1 LVDIKI
7 WDDYSKTKSRELRNE
22 IIENYYKYV
31 NYIVNRLMIKKP
43 DGITRDDLVQLGLMG
58 LMEAV
63 DRYDYTVGAKFESF
77 ATKYIHGRIVDEIRK
92 YVSTNGGPTR
102 TTLAKIKRV
111 EEAIRHV
118 ENRIQRDATLQ
129 EIAEELDMSI
139 DEYYKLLGDI
149 TVATTLSLDKMV
161 GIDENMP
168 AIEVI
173 PDENSVQPEK
183 ELMKKEK
190 IEKLIK
196 EISAL
201 PPKEHRIIVSYY
213 YEDLTLKEISYQL
226 GLTQGRISQL
236 HANTLLRL
244 KSRMEG

>member
-1 LVDIKI
+1 MVDIEI
-7 WDDYSKTKSRELRNE
+7 WANYSKTKSREIRNE

-92 YVSTNGGPTR
+92 YVSANGGPTR

-118 ENRIQRDATLQ
+118 ENRIQRDASIQ
-129 EIAEELDMSI
+129 EIADELNLTIED
-139 DEYYKLLGDI
+139 YYKLLGDI

-161 GIDENMP
+161 GVDENMS
-168 AIEVI
+168 AMEVI
-173 PDENSVQPEK
+173 PNDDSVEPEK
-183 ELMKKEK
+183 ELIKKEK
-190 IEKLIK
+190 VEKLIK

-201 PPKEHRIIVSYY
+201 PPKEYRIIVSYY
-213 YEDLTLKEISYQL
+213 YEELTLKEISYQL

-236 HANTLLRL
+236 HANTLMRL

>member
-1 LVDIKI
+1 
-7 WDDYSKTKSRELRNE
+7 
-22 IIENYYKYV
+22 
-31 NYIVNRLMIKKP
+31 MIKKP

-92 YVSTNGGPTR
+92 YVSANGGPTR

-118 ENRIQRDATLQ
+118 ENRIQRDASIQ
-129 EIAEELDMSI
+129 EIADELNMTVED
-139 DEYYKLLGDI
+139 YYKLLGDI

-161 GIDENMP
+161 GVDENMS
-168 AIEVI
+168 AMEVI
-173 PDENSVQPEK
+173 PNDDSVEPEK
-183 ELMKKEK
+183 ELIKKEK
-190 IEKLIK
+190 VEKLIK

-201 PPKEHRIIVSYY
+201 PPKEYRIIVSYY
-213 YEDLTLKEISYQL
+213 YEELTLKAVSYTH
-226 GLTQGRISQL
+226 LTLPTIYSV
-236 HANTLLRL
+236 
-244 KSRMEG
+244 